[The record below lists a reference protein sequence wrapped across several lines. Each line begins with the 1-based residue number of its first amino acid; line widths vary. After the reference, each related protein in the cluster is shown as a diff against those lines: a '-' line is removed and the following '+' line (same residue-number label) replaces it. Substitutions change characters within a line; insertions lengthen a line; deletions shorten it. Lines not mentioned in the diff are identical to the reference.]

1 LKIKYLKD
9 HKEGKFE
16 ENLHVIHELCRDQ
29 YTGNE
34 QAMNIERIDG
44 QRGLPLRESVEINV
58 GNDEAR
64 RATIGVLEDPFEVAL
79 DGDGGPG
86 EAVEDGDLLRL
97 ELACE
102 VVGLCHALE
111 KRGQEGYDLGHHLR
125 ALKLSHC
132 CRPQFLCVAVG
143 GRFG

>member
-79 DGDGGPG
+79 DGDGG
-86 EAVEDGDLLRL
+86 
-97 ELACE
+97 
-102 VVGLCHALE
+102 LCHALE